1 MQARSNRLG
10 EQKNQLEQ
18 ALLISRS
25 GCTLVEGALTN
36 ADDQV
41 VLLVLLLLAVQCRGG
56 SDGIHELSQF
66 VVGTVIIIS
75 RHGAAATGAALVSM

>member
-1 MQARSNRLG
+1 MRSSRLG
-10 EQKNQLEQ
+10 DQKNQLEQ

-41 VLLVLLLLAVQCRGG
+41 MTAF
-56 SDGIHELSQF
+56 D
-66 VVGTVIIIS
+66 TY
-75 RHGAAATGAALVSM
+75 VSP